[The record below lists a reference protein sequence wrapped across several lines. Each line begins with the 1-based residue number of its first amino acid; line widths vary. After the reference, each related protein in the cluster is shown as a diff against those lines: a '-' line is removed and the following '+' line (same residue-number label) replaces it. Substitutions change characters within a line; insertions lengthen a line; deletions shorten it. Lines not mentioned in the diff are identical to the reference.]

1 MGAFLGTKVA
11 GLAGMPEWVIVLIVI
26 TLIVFLTE
34 LTSNTATTATMVPIL
49 GGVAVGLGISVP
61 QLVIP
66 AALAASFAFMMP
78 IATPPNAI
86 VFGTGQIQMS
96 QMVKAGFWL
105 NLMGIALLTALT
117 YFLILPILK
126 AL

>member
-1 MGAFLGTKVA
+1 
-11 GLAGMPEWVIVLIVI
+11 LIVI

-49 GGVAVGLGISVP
+49 GGIAVGLGIAVP

-86 VFGTGQIQMS
+86 VFGTGQIKMG
-96 QMVKAGFWL
+96 QMVKAGFLL
-105 NLMGIALLTALT
+105 NIAGIILLTTMT